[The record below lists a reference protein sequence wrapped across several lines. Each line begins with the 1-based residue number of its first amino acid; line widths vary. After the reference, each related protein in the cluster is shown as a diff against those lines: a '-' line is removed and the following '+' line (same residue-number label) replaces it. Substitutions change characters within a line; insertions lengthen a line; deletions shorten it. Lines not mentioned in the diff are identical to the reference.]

1 METRIINLVSI
12 FFFWGIVLDMKEQ
25 ILKATIK
32 VFHRKGIKFT
42 MDDLAKELGMSKKTI
57 YTVFEDKNELFLS
70 MVDYLF
76 DEIKESENK
85 ILCDDSLSTKE
96 KIHRI
101 LCVLPDGYK
110 DLDFGQLYILKDKY
124 PKTYKQVEKRLEN
137 GWENTIALLEQGKK
151 EGVIRD
157 VNISLVKMML
167 EASLEQFFQRD
178 ILKKNKLSY
187 QAALNE
193 VVNILMIGISE

>member
-1 METRIINLVSI
+1 
-12 FFFWGIVLDMKEQ
+12 MKEQ

-32 VFHRKGIKFT
+32 VFHGKGIKFT